1 MGMTIGNVGLLNMV
15 NATEESIRDIE
26 KIENVGLVIY
36 AKETAPLL
44 SKLTI
49 NNIGQTLETSY
60 QARIVN
66 GRLLIDSAFLEA
78 MLEPCTFLVNGLVIV
93 AKDVTVEQLKQAVCQ
108 IVVHGSVYAPPAL
121 KGAVNLLLKTV
132 SGSVETYTDHLPQIE
147 TTSIQLTNSY
157 LKALPPGQLLIVNG
171 KLELAPDLDM
181 ALFSDRIARLTINGK
196 ALLYAT
202 QEQGFYEKAS
212 IVGKVAVVPSGFQVT
227 TGTLRLDEHSIK
239 RFRGSSLYTTKPLLL
254 QKGIS
259 REQLQAAFTA
269 IHSTSYIVCHEEIED
284 LVYERLDRFETDVLS
299 YSGAFRFIEKE
310 NWQQEDVEW
319 LEANTTIVVDDTLT
333 ITEKIAENV
342 LNEKIGTLD
351 LFGSVYTADAAQKAL
366 LQSKL
371 RTPEGI
377 LVDQSNQSAKNRMGN
392 IGELTL

>member
-26 KIENVGLVIY
+26 KIENVGLVLY

-44 SKLTI
+44 SKLNI
-49 NNIGQTLETSY
+49 NNIGQTLETSH

-93 AKDVTVEQLKQAVCQ
+93 AKDVTIEQLKQAACQ
-108 IVVHGSVYAPPAL
+108 IVVNGSVYAPPAL

-132 SGSVETYTDHLPQIE
+132 SGSVETYTDHLPRIE
-147 TTSIQLTNSY
+147 TGIVQLTNSY
-157 LKALPPGQLLIVNG
+157 LEALPPSQHIIVTG
-171 KLELAPDLDM
+171 KIELMPDLDM
-181 ALFSDRIARLTINGK
+181 TLFSERIARLTINGK
-196 ALLYAT
+196 VLLYIT
-202 QEQGFYEKAS
+202 QEQAFYEKAS
-212 IVGKVAVVPSGFQVT
+212 VVGKVAVVPSGFQAT
-227 TGTLRLDEHSIK
+227 KGTLRLNEHSIK
-239 RFRGSSLYTTKPLLL
+239 RFNGTSLYTTQPLLL
-254 QKGIS
+254 QKGVS
-259 REQLQAAFTA
+259 REQLKAAFAA
-269 IHSTSYIVCHEEIED
+269 IHSTSYIVCHEELED

-299 YSGAFRFIEKE
+299 YPTACRFIEKE
-310 NWQQEDVEW
+310 DWSLEDVER
-319 LEANTTIVVDDTLT
+319 LEANTTIIVDDTLT

-351 LFGSVYTADAAQKAL
+351 LFGTIYTADAAQKAL

-371 RTPEGI
+371 RTPKGI
-377 LVDQSNQSAKNRMGN
+377 MIDQSNQSTRSGMDN

>member
-49 NNIGQTLETSY
+49 NNIGQTLETSH

-93 AKDVTVEQLKQAVCQ
+93 AKDVTVEQLKQAACQ

-181 ALFSDRIARLTINGK
+181 ALFSDRIARLTING
-196 ALLYAT
+196 
-202 QEQGFYEKAS
+202 
-212 IVGKVAVVPSGFQVT
+212 
-227 TGTLRLDEHSIK
+227 R
-239 RFRGSSLYTTKPLLL
+239 RFFMP
-254 QKGIS
+254 
-259 REQLQAAFTA
+259 
-269 IHSTSYIVCHEEIED
+269 H
-284 LVYERLDRFETDVLS
+284 
-299 YSGAFRFIEKE
+299 
-310 NWQQEDVEW
+310 
-319 LEANTTIVVDDTLT
+319 
-333 ITEKIAENV
+333 
-342 LNEKIGTLD
+342 
-351 LFGSVYTADAAQKAL
+351 
-366 LQSKL
+366 
-371 RTPEGI
+371 
-377 LVDQSNQSAKNRMGN
+377 KNRVFTRR
-392 IGELTL
+392 LPLWAKWRSFPLAFK